1 MYDVD
6 KVRQDFPI
14 LKEKIGGKTLVY
26 LDSAATSQK
35 PKQVVD
41 TVSEFYFKSNANV
54 ARGLHRLGEEATR
67 RYEEVRFKTKDFINA
82 KSEKEIL
89 FMKNTTEAANT
100 VMYGWG
106 MKNIKEG
113 DKLVTTILEH
123 HSNFVPWQQLAKMK
137 RAKLEI
143 IDIDADGFLKEDELD
158 KIKGAKFVALSAASN
173 VLGTLP
179 DVKRICKIA
188 RDSGAIS
195 FVDGAQSVPS
205 MKTDVRDMGCDFL
218 AFSGHKMLA
227 PFGTGVL
234 YGKEEVLQAMD
245 PFLYGSEMIHKVT
258 VEEST
263 WNELPYKF
271 EAGTPVVAET
281 MGLGTAMD
289 YMRKLG
295 MDNIRRHKED
305 ITSYALKRLGE
316 TKGVRILGPKDA
328 SKRAGLVAFELEKV
342 HPHDVAAIL
351 DDSGIAIRSGHHCA
365 MPLHL
370 RLNIPASSRA
380 SFHVYT
386 KKGEID
392 ALITGLEKVKMI
404 FGAQ

>member
-6 KVRQDFPI
+6 RIRQDFPI
-14 LKEKIGGKTLVY
+14 LREKIGGKALVY

-35 PKQVVD
+35 PKQVID
-41 TVSEFYFKSNANV
+41 TVSEFYLKSNANV

-67 RYEEVRFKTKDFINA
+67 RYEEVRFKSKDFINA
-82 KSEKEIL
+82 RSEKEIL
-89 FMKNTTEAANT
+89 FVKNTTEAANMI
-100 VMYGWG
+100 MYGWG
-106 MKNIKEG
+106 MKNVKQG
-113 DKLVTTILEH
+113 DRIVTTILEH

-137 RAKLEI
+137 KAKLEV
-143 IDIDADGFLKEDELD
+143 IDIDAEGYLKEDELD
-158 KIKGAKFVALSAASN
+158 KINGAKLVALSAASN

-179 DVKRICKIA
+179 DVKRICRLA
-188 RDSGAIS
+188 RDAGTVS

-234 YGKEEVLQAMD
+234 YGREEVLQAMD

-258 VEEST
+258 VEDST

-271 EAGTPVVAET
+271 EAGTPIVAET

-289 YMRKLG
+289 YMKKLG
-295 MDNIRRHKED
+295 MDSIKRHKED
-305 ITSYALKRLGE
+305 VTSYALKRLGE
-316 TKGVRILGPKDA
+316 TKGVNILGPKDA
-328 SKRAGLVAFELEKV
+328 TKRAGLVAFELEKV

-386 KKGEID
+386 KKEEID